1 MRPTRSASVL
11 WGLLLAALASMAPG
25 SAGAATTDPFRVETI
40 SVDASAEN
48 AVAARAAAIEQG
60 QREGLGV
67 VFARLTAPGAVASL
81 PDPASVDL
89 DRAVRSYDVADE
101 QVASNRYVA
110 TINVNYNPA
119 EIRRLLS
126 GQGVAFVQ
134 RPPAPVLVLPVL
146 ESPAGTSLWG
156 DDDPW
161 RQAWMARG
169 GESGRL
175 LDLLLPLGDVEDLAA
190 FPPTALQADDT
201 AALAGLAARYEASAA
216 YVVKA
221 YLPSGEV
228 ADGSPVRVD
237 VLGPRLG
244 QPLASQVV
252 QAGPGVSASESLAPV
267 VTAAVA
273 ALEAAWKTQNLG
285 ASGRSSKLSM
295 DVPLADLRG
304 WVQIRRELET
314 LPLVRSLRID
324 SLDRAQASL
333 TIDYLGELQ
342 QFESA
347 VAGLGMMLEQENDR
361 WRLLPAGGRVGIEAP
376 APAATPPL

>member
-1 MRPTRSASVL
+1 MRPTVFPTLL
-11 WGLLLAALASMAPG
+11 WGLLAVALAFMAPG
-25 SAGAATTDPFRVETI
+25 NAAAASDPYRVEMI
-40 SVDASAEN
+40 AVDASAEN

-67 VFARLTAPGAVASL
+67 VLSRLTAPGAASSL
-81 PDPASVDL
+81 PDPATVDL

-110 TINVNYNPA
+110 KINVNYNPA
-119 EIRRLLS
+119 EIRRLL
-126 GQGVAFVQ
+126 GGRGIAFVQ
-134 RPPAPVLVLPVL
+134 RPPPPVLVV
-146 ESPAGTSLWG
+146 PALDTASGVSLWG

-161 RQAWMARG
+161 RAAWLARSDEG
-169 GESGRL
+169 SGHL
-175 LDLLLPLGDVEDLAA
+175 LDLVLPLGDVEDLAA
-190 FPPTALQADDT
+190 FPPQALIDGDA
-201 AALAGLAARYEASAA
+201 AALAALAARYEASAA
-216 YVVKA
+216 YVAKA
-221 YLPSGEV
+221 YVPSGEV
-228 ADGSPVRVD
+228 TDGTPVRID
-237 VLGPRLG
+237 VFGPGLG
-244 QPLASQVV
+244 QPLASEVV
-252 QAGPGVSASESLAPV
+252 QAGPGAGAAESLAPV

-273 ALEAAWKTQNLG
+273 ELEAAWKTQNLG

-347 VAGLGMMLEQENDR
+347 VAGLGMTLEQENDR
-361 WRLLPAGGRVGIEAP
+361 WRLLPVGGRVGTEAP